1 MMSLFGGPPGESDEE
16 LCALAAL
23 DKRCLHRARGT
34 EERPSGASSTPADSA
49 EGLKRVL
56 NVN

>member
-1 MMSLFGGPPGESDEE
+1 MSLFGGPPGESDEE